1 MLMPTRRGISRRHG
15 HRRLQQTFP
24 TWPSLPIL
32 PFVPLKQAIAHDFEN
47 PAFFFS
53 QSATQRVLMDKSGG
67 SRSSQ
72 GASPRRFLRHHLPFA
87 EA

>member
-1 MLMPTRRGISRRHG
+1 MSLYQRWWSLDRINEIMDASYVILICCWCPDAKTTRIEAVRNY
-15 HRRLQQTFP
+15 L
-24 TWPSLPIL
+24 
-32 PFVPLKQAIAHDFEN
+32 EN

-67 SRSSQ
+67 SKSSQ